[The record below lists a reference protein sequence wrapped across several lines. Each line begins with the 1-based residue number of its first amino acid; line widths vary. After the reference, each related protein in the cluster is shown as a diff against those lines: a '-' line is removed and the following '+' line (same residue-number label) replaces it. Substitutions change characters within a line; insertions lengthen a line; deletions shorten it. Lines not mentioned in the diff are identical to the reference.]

1 MCLIKYLKRI
11 LRNEDIQ
18 QKPLK
23 TFLDIDVFDDVLYK
37 VEDNIYRGWVFN
49 KNKHGLY
56 IVYSNGETLLEDAII
71 VDRPYNVTEVYNKNN
86 ILYFNEPI

>member
-18 QKPLK
+18 QRPLK
-23 TFLDIDVFDDVLYK
+23 TFLDIDIFDDVWYK
-37 VEDNIYRGWVFN
+37 VGDDIYRGWVFN
-49 KNKHGLY
+49 KTKHGLY